1 MKYQVTKGT
10 VAEIRDRTLRVL
22 KGCGV
27 EMLIID
33 ETERFKP
40 ILSSTSAG
48 GRSFS
53 MIIIWLSLCL
63 LTK

>member
-1 MKYQVTKGT
+1 MPIGLGIYQVTKGT

-33 ETERFKP
+33 EADQFKRGCDRP
-40 ILSSTSAG
+40 MGKVLV
-48 GRSFS
+48 
-53 MIIIWLSLCL
+53 
-63 LTK
+63 